1 MLYSELDS
9 YFKLRFKELID
20 KRTPDSY
27 RVRNHNALS
36 ILSELCELIEGWQ
49 KRRIQM
55 YETVSLCIEE
65 CISLLEKDLCL
76 NFSFYNKDLFI
87 ANLKEY
93 DKALPESKDKRESIF
108 ELSSNVKYAARK
120 CIHDNTPTYISSL
133 FSLIQ
138 NEIAKPGDMDADGV
152 YVKTMQ
158 KFDWAVSTLCTE
170 LLRVGYSKNHLF
182 LKAELLMKGSQNIN
196 SLVSDFVSPRKSD
209 YSIVFKFTATDD
221 VVACKDDYGFIDN
234 VDDVKALLQ
243 KPNGVIPFNSF
254 LSSSNG
260 ILFYKTQVQA
270 FDTYAAIKKAKGNL
284 DLLLDELHLG
294 IAVKDVALDPKV
306 VVFFPAA
313 IGYYSY
319 QRYHDY
325 QLDGEYENDYA
336 MSIRLKNDVDRILG
350 NPYVKSDVKE
360 RLKSALRHL
369 RMAND
374 CSDIELRFINL
385 WVALEFIFSSP
396 ISNEN
401 TFLRIKKHLV
411 NVLCFSYIKRN
422 VTYLDK
428 LLHECGALADGQDL
442 YSMNDA
448 QWGSL
453 INGVTD
459 SRAQY
464 RLCCMKSNLCASD
477 KIKDYVKLHETNL
490 QQHLSR
496 IYRMR
501 NVLIHEAAIRQD
513 IEGATSNLR
522 FYLIFL
528 LNQMLS
534 FFSKADDKM
543 NLSINDFFHEY
554 ENGVKV
560 IKAGTDR
567 NFVLK
572 VNYESNLI
580 R

>member
-9 YFKLRFKELID
+9 YFKLRFIELID

-55 YETVSLCIEE
+55 YETVSLCIDE

-76 NFSFYNKDLFI
+76 NYSFYSKDLFI

-93 DKALPESKDKRESIF
+93 NKALPESKDKRETIF

-120 CIHDNTPTYISSL
+120 CIHDNTPTYISCL
-133 FSLIQ
+133 FRLIQ
-138 NEIAKPGDMDADGV
+138 NEIAKPGDIDADGV
-152 YVKTMQ
+152 YVETLQ
-158 KFDWAVSTLCTE
+158 KIDWAVSTLCAE
-170 LLRVGYSKNHLF
+170 LIRVGYSKNHLF
-182 LKAELLMKGSQNIN
+182 LKASLLCTGRATISD
-196 SLVSDFVSPRKSD
+196 LVDDFVTPKKSD
-209 YSIVFKFTATDD
+209 YTIIFKFSATAD
-221 VVACKDDYGFIDN
+221 VFACKDDYGFIEN

-243 KPNGVIPFNSF
+243 RPNGDIPFNNF
-254 LSSSNG
+254 LSASNG

-270 FDTYAAIKKAKGNL
+270 FDTYAAIKKAKGTL

-294 IAVKDVALDPKV
+294 IAVKDVTLSPQV
-306 VVFFPAA
+306 VVFFLTPT
-313 IGYYSY
+313 GYFSY
-319 QRYHDY
+319 IRNHDY
-325 QLDGEYENDYA
+325 QLDGEYGNDHV
-336 MSIRLKNDVDRILG
+336 MSIRLKNDVDKILG
-350 NPYVKSDVKE
+350 NPNVKNDVKE
-360 RLKSALRHL
+360 RLTSALRHL

-428 LLHECGALADGQDL
+428 LLHECGTLAEGQDL
-442 YSMNDA
+442 SSMNNTEWVA
-448 QWGSL
+448 L
-453 INGVTD
+453 INTVTD
-459 SRAQY
+459 RRTQY
-464 RLCCMKSNLCASD
+464 RLCCMISNLRTSD
-477 KIKDYVKLHETNL
+477 AIKEYVNYHETNL
-490 QQHLSR
+490 IQHLSR

-528 LNQMLS
+528 LNQMINFYS
-534 FFSKADDKM
+534 QADDRM

-554 ENGVKV
+554 ENGIKV
-560 IKAGTDR
+560 IKTGTDR
-567 NFVLK
+567 DYVLK
-572 VNYESNLI
+572 VNFESNLI